1 LIVSLRKGGH
11 ALRLG
16 ITQKLVQRFD
26 DEIIFLKGMI
36 SSPDTVGS
44 IIPTS
49 RVTARCMADQIDLS
63 SNLPIW
69 ELGPGTGVITKA
81 ILNRGVEAKDLYCV
95 EYSEEFT
102 RRLKI
107 MLPDVNIVN
116 GDAFDLDNVLGDMR
130 QAQFDTIITSMPLL
144 NFPMMAR
151 KRLINDLL
159 NRMPEGRP
167 IVLFSYGATAPVPT
181 EGEDFEVKAIRWVI
195 RNVPPARV
203 WAYTRKSKT
212 SQS

>member
-1 LIVSLRKGGH
+1 LIVSLFKGGRV
-11 ALRLG
+11 LRLG
-16 ITQKLVQRFD
+16 ITQRLVQRFD

-49 RVTARCMADQIDLS
+49 RVTARCMADQIDTS
-63 SNLPIW
+63 SKLPVL

-81 ILNRGVEAKDLYCV
+81 ILNRGIDPKDLYCV
-95 EYSEEFT
+95 EYSDEFT

-107 MLPDVNIVN
+107 MLPDVNIIN

-130 QAQFDTIITSMPLL
+130 NAKFDTIITSMPLL

-159 NRMPEGRP
+159 ERMPDGRP
-167 IVLFSYGATAPVPT
+167 IILFSYGATAPVPT
-181 EGEDFEVKAIRWVI
+181 EGEDFDVTSIRWVI

-203 WAYTRKSKT
+203 WAYTRKSTK
-212 SQS
+212 SES

>member
-1 LIVSLRKGGH
+1 MLKGGRE
-11 ALRLG
+11 LRLG

-49 RVTARCMADQIDLS
+49 RVTARCMAEQIDLS
-63 SNLPIW
+63 SNLPVL

-81 ILNRGVEAKDLYCV
+81 ILNHGIEPKDLYCV

-107 MLPDVNIVN
+107 MLPDVQIMN

-130 QAQFDTIITSMPLL
+130 DAKFDTIITSMPLL
-144 NFPMMAR
+144 NFSMMAR
-151 KRLINDLL
+151 KRLIKDLL
-159 NRMPEGRP
+159 NRMPDGRP
-167 IVLFSYGATAPVPT
+167 IILFSYGATAPVPT
-181 EGEDFEVKAIRWVI
+181 EGEDFDVTSIRWII

-203 WAYTRKSKT
+203 WAYTRKSAK
-212 SQS
+212 SNS

>member
-1 LIVSLRKGGH
+1 MDVSLVQGGRV
-11 ALRLG
+11 LRLG

-49 RVTARCMADQIDLS
+49 RVTARCMADQINLS
-63 SNLPIW
+63 SKLPIL

-81 ILNRGVEAKDLYCV
+81 ILNRGIDPKDLYCI
-95 EYSEEFT
+95 EYSDEFT

-107 MLPDVNIVN
+107 MLPDVNIIN
-116 GDAFDLDNVLGDMR
+116 GDAFDLDTVLGDMR
-130 QAQFDTIITSMPLL
+130 DAKFDTIITSMPLL

-159 NRMPEGRP
+159 DRMPDGRP

-181 EGEDFEVKAIRWVI
+181 DGEGFEVTPIKWII
-195 RNVPPARV
+195 RNVPPARI
-203 WAYTRKSKT
+203 WAYTRRSRN

>member
-1 LIVSLRKGGH
+1 M
-11 ALRLG
+11 LRLG
-16 ITQKLVQRFD
+16 ITQRLVQRFD

-49 RVTARCMADQIDLS
+49 RVTARCMADQIDTS
-63 SNLPIW
+63 SKLPVL

-81 ILNRGVEAKDLYCV
+81 ILNRGIDPKDLYCV
-95 EYSEEFT
+95 EYSDEFT

-107 MLPDVNIVN
+107 MLPDVNIIN

-130 QAQFDTIITSMPLL
+130 NAKFDTIITSMPLL

-159 NRMPEGRP
+159 ERMPDGRP
-167 IVLFSYGATAPVPT
+167 IILFSYGATAPVPT
-181 EGEDFEVKAIRWVI
+181 EGEDFDVTSIRWVI

-203 WAYTRKSKT
+203 WAYTRKSTK
-212 SQS
+212 SES

>member
-1 LIVSLRKGGH
+1 M
-11 ALRLG
+11 RLG

-49 RVTARCMADQIDLS
+49 RVTARCMADQIDIS
-63 SNLPIW
+63 SKLPVL

-81 ILNRGVEAKDLYCV
+81 ILNRGIDPKDLYCV
-95 EYSEEFT
+95 EYSDEFT

-107 MLPDVNIVN
+107 MLPDVNIIN

-130 QAQFDTIITSMPLL
+130 DAKFDTIITSMPLL

-159 NRMPEGRP
+159 ERMPDGRP
-167 IVLFSYGATAPVPT
+167 IILFSYGATAPVPT
-181 EGEDFEVKAIRWVI
+181 EGEDFDVTSIRWVI

-203 WAYTRKSKT
+203 WAYTRKSTK
-212 SQS
+212 SKS